1 MQGRRNV
8 KGRSLFPINFL
19 QLMHSLQFNQGYRG
33 WHIMATLQACPHP
46 IFQHSDAPE
55 KQYTLS
61 RRMQI
66 ACSCGCY
73 LFSGFLPTTYF
84 PYFHDAH
91 IFQPFRFYELNFY
104 FQKSYIKGCISM
116 YHGCSFIFLSFTNY
130 LFCSYFLAHFLVL
143 FSGTGFLISFVFI
156 QE

>member
-33 WHIMATLQACPHP
+33 WHIMATLQTCPHP

-84 PYFHDAH
+84 LYFHDAH

-104 FQKSYIKGCISM
+104 FQKSYIKGCISIM
-116 YHGCSFIFLSFTNY
+116 VVPFYFCLSLIIFSSPIFWHWVFNFPCFHSRIT
-130 LFCSYFLAHFLVL
+130 SKTVVFL
-143 FSGTGFLISFVFI
+143 
-156 QE
+156 